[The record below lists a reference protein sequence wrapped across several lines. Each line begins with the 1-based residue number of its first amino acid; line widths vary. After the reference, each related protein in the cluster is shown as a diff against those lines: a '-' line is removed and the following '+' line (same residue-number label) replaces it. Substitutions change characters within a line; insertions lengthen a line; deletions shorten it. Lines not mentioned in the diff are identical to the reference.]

1 MTEATLI
8 QTSSTDEQVKK
19 ILVENSLDFRIE
31 KLPLFVQSGDSPIS
45 TPYWGLLN
53 TKTGEVINTVKE
65 GYRVSQNEEVI
76 RMIVEGIKPFG
87 SSLKVTK
94 GSSINGGRK
103 VFLQLEIE
111 GTSLVG
117 SDTITRYI
125 TFLDSNDGT
134 SSLSIGIGDIC
145 ARCTNQFYRFYKSGQ
160 NRFRH
165 TATIEEAINSIPRI
179 IEGALDESMKQIQI
193 YNSFVSTKCS
203 RELAHKMV
211 NHLLGFDKTTFSS
224 TEKGTRSEN
233 IMNSLYADINT
244 EFSQVGE
251 NLWGLLGG
259 ITRFTTHNIA
269 SPKRTNGALE
279 SLICGSGYNMNQKA
293 LELCLE
299 IA

>member
-1 MTEATLI
+1 M
-8 QTSSTDEQVKK
+8 STDEQVKQ
-19 ILVENSLDFRIE
+19 ILTANDLDFRME
-31 KLPLFVQSGDSPIS
+31 KLPMYVASGDSQIL
-45 TPYWGLLN
+45 TPYYGLLN
-53 TKTGEVINTVKE
+53 TQSGEVINTVKE
-65 GYRVSQNEEVI
+65 GYRISQNEDVV
-76 RMIVEGIKPFG
+76 RMIVEGIQPFG

-94 GSSINGGRK
+94 GGSINGGRK

-111 GTSLVG
+111 GVSKVG
-117 SDTITRYI
+117 SDSITRYI

-165 TATIEEAINSIPRI
+165 TATIEDAIKSIPMM
-179 IEGALDESMKQIQI
+179 IEDALLESMRQIEM
-193 YNSFVSTKCS
+193 YNKFVTTKCS

-211 NHLLGFDKTTFSS
+211 NELLGFDRLTVEGLDKS
-224 TEKGTRSEN
+224 TRSAN
-233 IMNSLYADINT
+233 IMNSLYDDIHT
-244 EFSQVGE
+244 EFNQVGE

-279 SLICGSGYNMNQKA
+279 TLICGSGYNMNQKA
-293 LELCLE
+293 MELCLE
-299 IA
+299 LA